1 MDTKNT
7 RSPRQSAPQVGASTS
22 GLLHLV
28 LAAGIAV
35 AVSAPVAGLGAWM
48 IREGQQQRRAEL
60 AAVEAEQQAHERL
73 VAGAPGA
80 VVDATVAAH
89 GREVFMTACVACH
102 GASGV
107 GVAGLGKNL
116 VESDFVAL
124 QSDEAL
130 RAFILK
136 GRTGPV
142 GLMPAKGGRE
152 DLTDADIGA
161 VAVYL
166 RGLQDP
172 RRMPALPEYVAAK
185 PAPVTADEKAAAL
198 AAAGGDEELAAFIA
212 SGRKIYSST
221 CIACHGKEGTGIQ
234 GNGKALANNPFVQSL
249 DDDALLAF
257 VQSGRAPT
265 DPKNTTGIQ
274 MPPKGGNPALNE
286 DDLLDVISY
295 LRTLQPQKTA
305 SGTGR

>member
-1 MDTKNT
+1 MHTNKAV
-7 RSPRQSAPQVGASTS
+7 SPRQSAPQVGASTS
-22 GLLHLV
+22 GLLHLA

-35 AVSAPVAGLGAWM
+35 LLSAPVAAMGAWM

-60 AAVEAEQQAHERL
+60 AAVEASQHAHELL
-73 VAGAPGA
+73 VAAAPGA
-80 VVDATVAAH
+80 VVDTALAAH
-89 GREVFMTACVACH
+89 GREVFMTTCVACH
-102 GASGV
+102 GASGT

-116 VESDFVAL
+116 VESDFVAV
-124 QSDEAL
+124 QSDDAL

-172 RRMPALPEYVAAK
+172 RRMPVLPEYVAAK

-198 AAAGGDEELAAFIA
+198 AAAGGDEELAEFIA

-221 CIACHGKEGTGIQ
+221 CIACHGKDGAGIQ

-274 MPPKGGNPALNE
+274 MPPKGGNPALSE
-286 DDLLDVISY
+286 DDILDVISY

-305 SGTGR
+305 SSTGH